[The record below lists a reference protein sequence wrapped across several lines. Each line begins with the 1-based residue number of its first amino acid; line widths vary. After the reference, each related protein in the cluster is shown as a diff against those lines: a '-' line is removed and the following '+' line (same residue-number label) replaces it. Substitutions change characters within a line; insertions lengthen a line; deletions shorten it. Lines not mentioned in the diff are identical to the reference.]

1 MYAYAWAGI
10 TFIFFVA
17 IITIKVQWM
26 KLSLPVKIILIPWG
40 IIGLLLDVL
49 LNLVFS
55 WLFLLSMPREML
67 FTGHCDRLL
76 NNTKSNAPASG
87 YMYVWLFLAQGKLAR
102 SWCKALDLFQ
112 QGGHCHAE

>member
-1 MYAYAWAGI
+1 MTPLILLLKYLMYAYAWAGI

-17 IITIKVQWM
+17 IITIKVQWT

-67 FTGHCDRLL
+67 FTGHCNRLL
-76 NNTKSNAPASG
+76 KEQSI
-87 YMYVWLFLAQGKLAR
+87 QGKLAR
-102 SWCKALDLFQ
+102 SWCKALNLFQ
-112 QGGHCHAE
+112 QGGHCHPK

>member
-1 MYAYAWAGI
+1 MNLFISILKYLMYAYAWAGL

-67 FTGHCDRLL
+67 FTGHCERLL
-76 NNTKSNAPASG
+76 KEQSI
-87 YMYVWLFLAQGKLAR
+87 QGKLAR

-112 QGGHCHAE
+112 QGGHCHAN

>member
-1 MYAYAWAGI
+1 MSLIFSILKYLLMAYAWAGV

-49 LNLVFS
+49 LNLIFS
-55 WLFLLSMPREML
+55 WLFLLSIPREML

-76 NNTKSNAPASG
+76 KEQSI
-87 YMYVWLFLAQGKLAR
+87 QGKLAR